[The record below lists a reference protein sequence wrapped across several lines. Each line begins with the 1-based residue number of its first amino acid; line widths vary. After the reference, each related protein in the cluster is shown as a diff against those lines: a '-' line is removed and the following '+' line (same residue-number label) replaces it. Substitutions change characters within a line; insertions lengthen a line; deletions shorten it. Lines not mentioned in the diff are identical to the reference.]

1 MNCKYVKYLA
11 KYFSNYVL
19 GTLNFLHGGTSVI
32 NYVVQQYTTVCNK
45 MNAWL
50 FLVRWRSSAITAS
63 EAREMCAKIRNY
75 GGPIINGS
83 LNLENICAPEIIQGL
98 K

>member
-1 MNCKYVKYLA
+1 
-11 KYFSNYVL
+11 
-19 GTLNFLHGGTSVI
+19 
-32 NYVVQQYTTVCNK
+32 

-98 K
+98 NTEITVLRGLFISSKNASKEQRKGIQG